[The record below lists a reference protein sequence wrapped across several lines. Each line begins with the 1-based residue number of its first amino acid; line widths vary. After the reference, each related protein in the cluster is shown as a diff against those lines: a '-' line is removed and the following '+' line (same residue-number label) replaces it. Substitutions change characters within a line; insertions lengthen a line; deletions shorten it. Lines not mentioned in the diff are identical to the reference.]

1 MGFVDTC
8 TAGSTDMVSG
18 IGAVAETS
26 ELVREGTIAGERVV
40 ASTGM
45 IGVVD
50 PVEIRL
56 AFHWS

>member
-8 TAGSTDMVSG
+8 TVGGIDMVSG

-26 ELVREGTIAGERVV
+26 EVVRKGTIVGERVV
-40 ASTGM
+40 ANTGM
-45 IGVVD
+45 IGVMD

-56 AFHWS
+56 AFH

>member
-1 MGFVDTC
+1 
-8 TAGSTDMVSG
+8 MVSG

-45 IGVVD
+45 IGVMD

>member
-1 MGFVDTC
+1 
-8 TAGSTDMVSG
+8 MVSG

-26 ELVREGTIAGERVV
+26 EVVRRGTIAGERVV

-45 IGVVD
+45 IGVMD

-56 AFHWS
+56 AFH